1 MQLVTNT
8 FDAND
13 SGEDGTMGFYYSYGL
28 VLTESGEPQAWY
40 GFSGGTVT
48 VTEGKIYAEL
58 TREDNGAAV
67 TVTYEGDLT
76 FGNGGGSE
84 GSETL
89 EGDIELNITGAGI
102 YAEYYMDYYGVGSD
116 NWWITVYEDDAN
128 ASGVYLQFDVLTDP
142 AYDDWRGSYISL
154 NEATAYHYSFI
165 PGELSNGYL
174 AGSWY
179 AELNGGEISGA
190 MAPLVYGTVEFVFN
204 EDGSKT
210 IVLDCVDDAGNKI
223 TGTVSSNPTA
233 STYATK
239 DTKSLIPVKRSMVIR

>member
-1 MQLVTNT
+1 M
-8 FDAND
+8 
-13 SGEDGTMGFYYSYGL
+13 
-28 VLTESGEPQAWY
+28 
-40 GFSGGTVT
+40 
-48 VTEGKIYAEL
+48 
-58 TREDNGAAV
+58 
-67 TVTYEGDLT
+67 
-76 FGNGGGSE
+76 
-84 GSETL
+84 
-89 EGDIELNITGAGI
+89 
-102 YAEYYMDYYGVGSD
+102 
-116 NWWITVYEDDAN
+116 
-128 ASGVYLQFDVLTDP
+128 
-142 AYDDWRGSYISL
+142 
-154 NEATAYHYSFI
+154 
-165 PGELSNGYL
+165 